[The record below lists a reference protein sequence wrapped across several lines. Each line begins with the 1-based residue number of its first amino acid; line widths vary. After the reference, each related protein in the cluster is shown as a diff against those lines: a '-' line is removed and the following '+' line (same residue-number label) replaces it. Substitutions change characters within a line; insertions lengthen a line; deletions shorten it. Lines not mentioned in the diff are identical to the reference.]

1 MYRFYSVTTLP
12 QVHEWQAVVALAKQ
26 SDVIFNGIDMG
37 ALFDAALNG
46 LSLELGI
53 PLVRI
58 YVYMSVYLSVYVCYC
73 IYKMTPIVFF
83 ILALIMLIPHPL
95 SCPPLISLGCVGLLY
110 YIYRCKGSR
119 SHGLRGKMH
128 IHQQHTLGHTV
139 LGVKCS
145 SIPRWLMATCKLF
158 LRRALIY

>member
-73 IYKMTPIVFF
+73 IYKMTPTRYRLFHFGIDHVNTPSPFVSSSYF
-83 ILALIMLIPHPL
+83 I
-95 SCPPLISLGCVGLLY
+95 GV
-110 YIYRCKGSR
+110 
-119 SHGLRGKMH
+119 RGTTILH
-128 IHQQHTLGHTV
+128 LQVQGQSFAWTA
-139 LGVKCS
+139 
-145 SIPRWLMATCKLF
+145 W
-158 LRRALIY
+158 